1 MIDNNY
7 FEFVKEEF
15 RKEGES
21 SIPVRSTEGSAGYD
35 FITPISFTVPANG
48 CSDMIFT
55 NIKAHIK
62 NGYFLALFIRS
73 SIAMKK
79 HCTLINQVG
88 VIDGDYFSNPDNDG
102 NIGFKLYNT
111 SNQEQKFEAGERI
124 FQGIF
129 IPYGITAND
138 NCTSLRTGGFGSTD
152 K

>member
-1 MIDNNY
+1 MVDNNY

-21 SIPVRSTEGSAGYD
+21 CIPVRATEGSAGYD
-35 FITPISFTVPANG
+35 FITPVSFTVPAN
-48 CSDMIFT
+48 CWSDMIFT
-55 NIKAHIK
+55 NVKAHIK

-79 HCTLINQVG
+79 HCTLMNQVG
-88 VIDGDYFSNPDNDG
+88 IIDIDYYSNPSNDG

-111 SNQEQKFEAGERI
+111 SNQEQSFEAGERI

-129 IPYGITAND
+129 IPYGVTVND
-138 NCTSLRTGGFGSTD
+138 NCTSSRTGGFGSTGE
-152 K
+152 